1 MTQMTQI
8 KRLVTLVFALS
19 VFGASSALAQSPC
32 ADVPKDEPFVMVT
45 APAAGAKVKSG
56 FAVTGC
62 SRTFESTVTWTLTV
76 RGGQELAKGTA
87 KGGGVDGAGPLAF
100 TVTAKVAKPT
110 LAYLEVLE
118 PSASGKGGTSRVI
131 VPVVISP

>member
-1 MTQMTQI
+1 MSRVI
-8 KRLVTLVFALS
+8 TLTFALLVMS
-19 VFGASSALAQSPC
+19 ASSAFAQSPC
-32 ADVPKDEPFVMVT
+32 ADVPKGEPFVMVT
-45 APAAGAKVKSG
+45 SPAAGAKVKSG

-118 PSASGKGGTSRVI
+118 PSASGKGGSSRVI
-131 VPVVISP
+131 VPVVIGP